1 MAGTLPDYLASA
13 KPVPLSARQPWYKNT
28 APTYAGIFLWF
39 VFWNEMAKNGQLT
52 TGGLMMSLVGV
63 VVGAVICHAAF
74 YLVPGLLGMKT
85 GLPLYVVGSSTFGAA
100 GGLIMP
106 GFLMGLLQFGWL
118 GVNTYYSSMQLVSAF
133 GAGPESMAFY
143 IVCIAWAA
151 LAAFMGLAGIQY
163 VAKVATFL
171 PLIPFVVLLYAAV
184 LFAGSAGDYNPAPT
198 EGGGLAAILATTGY
212 IVGFF
217 ATAGAAGVDFG
228 MNNRDGRDVNMGGIV
243 GIVFA
248 TIFTAGL
255 SVICVAGAIAKGT
268 AAPGDLVL
276 TNAIYKASSAGL
288 VTAMSFGLALS
299 AFPGACF
306 SSFIAANSFKTVMPR
321 INPTLSVGV
330 GAIASIILAVTGIAG
345 DLGAVF
351 GLIGASF
358 GPICGAMV
366 ADYYLANKRW
376 PGPRAGFNVPGWG
389 AWLVGFLVGI
399 TPQLHGKFD
408 AIPAIPAAPV
418 AAFVVGFA
426 LYWILTKAG
435 LSSERLPMPPNTQEP
450 SQPAPATAA
459 APGGEWRA

>member
-1 MAGTLPDYLASA
+1 MAGALPDYLASA

-39 VFWNEMAKNGQLT
+39 VFWDKISENGLG
-52 TGGLMMSLVGV
+52 TGGLAMTLLGV
-63 VVGAVICHAAF
+63 FLGAVICHAAF
-74 YLVPGLLGMKT
+74 YLVPGVLGMKT

-106 GFLMGLLQFGWL
+106 GFLMGALQFGWL
-118 GVNTYYSSMQLVSAF
+118 GVNTYYSSGALVGNFDSTT
-133 GAGPESMAFY
+133 FY
-143 IVCIAWAA
+143 IVCVLWAA
-151 LAAFMGLAGIQY
+151 LAAFMGLKGIQY

-171 PLIPFVVLLYAAV
+171 PLIPFVVLIYAAT
-184 LFAGSAGDYNPAPT
+184 LFASSAGGYSPATPV
-198 EGGGLAAILATTGY
+198 EGGGMNAVLAMIGA

-228 MNNRDGRDVNMGGIV
+228 MNNRDGRDVNMGGFV
-243 GIVFA
+243 GIVLA

-255 SVICVAGAIAKGT
+255 SVVCVAGAIAKGA
-268 AAPGDLVL
+268 AAPGEFVL
-276 TNAIYKASSAGL
+276 TSAINKASSASL

-321 INPTLSVGV
+321 INPTLSVGI
-330 GAIASIILAVTGIAG
+330 GALVSIILAVTGVAG
-345 DLGAVF
+345 NLGAVF

-399 TPQLHGKFD
+399 TPQLHGKFP

-426 LYWILTKAG
+426 LYWILTKVG
-435 LSSERLPMPPNTQEP
+435 LSSEKLPMPPNTQESSP
-450 SQPAPATAA
+450 AAPATAA
-459 APGGEWRA
+459 AAGGEAWRA